1 MIYLSIGSN
10 LGNRLE
16 NLTKALDL
24 LRNRLFKNLQC
35 SIALETDSILLPGSP
50 KDWDIPFLNMVVWGE
65 CSLSPELLLAALKEI
80 EHEIGRPKVYEKWAP
95 RIIDLDILFID
106 GVTLNTPN
114 LQIPHPEISNRPF
127 LQQLL
132 SLINPL
138 KFQHSNI
145 KNSFLRSFVIYP
157 KLVGIVNVTPDS
169 FSDGGKY
176 LAPELAITRALELAR
191 DGATI
196 VELGAQST
204 RPGAE
209 ILSPEEEYSRLKPV
223 LDGLFQHMQQGE
235 IRISI
240 DSFSPSVIRQILA
253 NYPISWVNDVKGS
266 FDDTTLRTISQKNC
280 GIILMHS
287 LSVPADKALS
297 IDIKLNPIE
306 FILDWSMKN
315 IEKLQDLG
323 FDRDTIIID
332 PGIGFGKSAYQDI
345 LLIRDMEK
353 FKKLSCKTMVGHS
366 RKFFM
371 TTFTTEPAGNRDL
384 ETIATSAF
392 LQNKTDYLRVHNVKD
407 HMRFLAAQ
415 HCLNGN
421 TND

>member
-16 NLTKALDL
+16 NLTKAVDL
-24 LRNRLFKNLQC
+24 LKNRLFKNLQC
-35 SIALETDSILLPGSP
+35 SIVLETASILLPGSP

-65 CSLSPELLLAALKEI
+65 CSLSPESLLTDLKEI
-80 EHEIGRPKVYEKWAP
+80 EHEIGRPEVYEKWAP

-106 GVTLNTPN
+106 DVTVNTPN
-114 LQIPHPEISNRPF
+114 LQIPHPEIGNRPF
-127 LQQLL
+127 LQHLL

-138 KFQHSNI
+138 KFQYSNI
-145 KNSFLRSFVIYP
+145 ENSFLKNFVISP

-176 LAPELAITRALELAR
+176 FNPELAITKALELAN

-204 RPGAE
+204 RPGAK
-209 ILSPEEEYSRLKPV
+209 ILTPEEEYGRLKPV
-223 LDGLFQHMQQGE
+223 LDGLLHHMQRGE

-240 DSFSPSVIRQILA
+240 DSFSPSVILQILA
-253 NYPISWVNDVKGS
+253 NYPISWVNDVNGS
-266 FDDTTLRTISQKNC
+266 FDDTTLRTISEKNC

-287 LSVPADKALS
+287 LSVPADKTLS
-297 IDIKLNPIE
+297 IDLKLNPVE
-306 FILDWSMKN
+306 FILEWAIKN
-315 IEKLQDLG
+315 IERLQILG
-323 FDRDTIIID
+323 FDRNTIIID

-345 LLIRDMEK
+345 LLIHDMET
-353 FKKLSCKTMVGHS
+353 FKKLPCKTMVGHS

-371 TTFTTEPAGNRDL
+371 TTFTTELAGNRDL

-407 HMRFLAAQ
+407 HMRFFVAQ
-415 HCLNGN
+415 NCLMSGMY
-421 TND
+421 D